1 MLLQVEKAKEI
12 LRESQKKA
20 SDIEEIDIDDAYNR
34 VLAEDVLA
42 KFNNPPYPKSAMDG
56 YAVSSKDSD
65 KLSKKKIIGTN
76 FAGDCNDFDYEE
88 NTCVRIMTG
97 AFVPRGYDAIVK
109 QEDCEVVDDFIEI
122 KKSYKPFDYYI
133 KEGEDVSKG
142 DLLIPKNTRISSVD
156 LSILASNGYAKVK
169 VYRKLKVA
177 LLSTGSELLYPG
189 DDYTPGK
196 IYSSTTFTLK
206 SILKNSGVEVV
217 EQKNCLDDE
226 DSIIREIKN
235 LTPKSDVIIT
245 TGGVSVGDKDLMES
259 CMGKIGEVL
268 FHRIAMKPGTPV
280 MASKVGDT
288 IVLSCSGSP
297 FAAFCNFEVLFW
309 DLYNKYYG
317 LNVKQFEKGN
327 VVKGSMK
334 PSKLQRYVRCFVKD
348 SEITIFDKHKNSML
362 QDLTNCNALLLQKQN
377 ESLEEGSIV
386 DYIYLG
392 EIWKFL

>member
-169 VYRKLKVA
+169 VYRKLKVG

-226 DSIIREIKN
+226 DSIIRETKK

-280 MASKVGDT
+280 MASKVNGK

-317 LNVKQFEKGN
+317 LNVKQFEKGK
-327 VVKGSMK
+327 VAKGSMK
-334 PSKLQRYVRCFVKD
+334 TSRLQRYVRCFVKD

-392 EIWKFL
+392 EI

>member
-12 LRESQKKA
+12 LRENIKKA
-20 SDIEEIDIDDAYNR
+20 SEIEEIDIDDAYNR

-76 FAGDCNDFDYEE
+76 FAGDCNDFEYEE

-97 AFVPRGYDAIVK
+97 AFVPKCYDAIVK
-109 QEDCEVVDDFIEI
+109 QEDCEVEDGFIEI
-122 KKSYKPFDYYI
+122 KKSYEPFDFYI

-142 DLLIPKNTRISSVD
+142 ELLIPKDTRISSVD
-156 LSILASNGYAKVK
+156 LSILASNGYSKVK
-169 VYRKLKVA
+169 VYRKLKVS

-189 DDYTPGK
+189 DDYKPGK
-196 IYSSTTFTLK
+196 IYSSTTYTLK

-217 EQKNCLDDE
+217 EQKNCMDDE
-226 DSIIREIKN
+226 ESIIREMKN
-235 LTPKSDVIIT
+235 LTQKSDVVIT
-245 TGGVSVGDKDLMES
+245 TGGVSVGEKDLMES
-259 CMGKIGEVL
+259 CMEQIGEVL

-280 MASKVGDT
+280 MASKVSDA

-317 LNVKQFEKGN
+317 LNVKQFEKGK
-327 VVKGSMK
+327 VVKGCMK

-377 ESLEEGSIV
+377 ESLEVGSSV

-392 EIWKFL
+392 EI

>member
-12 LRESQKKA
+12 LRETQKKA

-76 FAGDCNDFDYEE
+76 FAGDCNDFEYEE

-97 AFVPRGYDAIVK
+97 AFVPKCYDAIVK
-109 QEDCEVVDDFIEI
+109 QEDCVVNDDFIEI

-142 DLLIPKNTRISSVD
+142 ELLIPKNTRISSVD

-189 DDYTPGK
+189 DDYTLGK

-217 EQKNCLDDE
+217 EQKNCMDDE
-226 DSIIREIKN
+226 KSIIKEIKN
-235 LTPKSDVIIT
+235 LTQKSDIVIT
-245 TGGVSVGDKDLMES
+245 TGGVSVGDKDLMET
-259 CMGKIGEVL
+259 CMQQIGEVL

-317 LNVKQFEKGN
+317 LNVKQFEKGK

-377 ESLEEGSIV
+377 ENLEVGSSV

-392 EIWKFL
+392 EI

>member
-12 LRESQKKA
+12 LRENIKKA
-20 SDIEEIDIDDAYNR
+20 SEIEEIDIDDAYNR
-34 VLAEDVLA
+34 VLAKDVLA

-76 FAGDCNDFDYEE
+76 FAGDCNDFEYEE

-97 AFVPRGYDAIVK
+97 AFVPKCYDAIVK
-109 QEDCEVVDDFIEI
+109 QEDCEVVDGYIEI
-122 KKSYKPFDYYI
+122 KKSYEPFDYYI
-133 KEGEDVSKG
+133 KEGEDVHEG
-142 DLLIPKNTRISSVD
+142 ELLIPKNTRISSVD

-189 DDYTPGK
+189 DDYKPGK

-217 EQKNCLDDE
+217 EQKNCMDDE
-226 DSIIREIKN
+226 QSIIREMKN
-235 LTPKSDVIIT
+235 LVQKSDVVLT

-259 CMGKIGEVL
+259 CMEQIGEVL

-280 MASKVGDT
+280 MASKVSDA

-317 LNVKQFEKGN
+317 LNVKQFEKGK

-377 ESLEEGSIV
+377 ESLEVGSSV

-392 EIWKFL
+392 EI

>member
-1 MLLQVEKAKEI
+1 MLLNVEKAKEI
-12 LRESQKKA
+12 LKQNIEKA
-20 SDIEEIDIDDAYNR
+20 SEIEEIDIDDAYNR

-76 FAGDCNDFDYEE
+76 YAGDCNDFDYEE

-97 AFVPRGYDAIVK
+97 AFVPKCYDAIVK
-109 QEDCEVVDDFIEI
+109 QEDCDVFDDYIEI
-122 KKSYKPFDYYI
+122 KKTYKPFDYYI
-133 KEGEDVSKG
+133 KEGEDVKEN
-142 DLLIPKNTRISSVD
+142 DLLIPKNTRISSIH

-189 DDYTPGK
+189 EEYKPGK

-217 EQKNCLDDE
+217 EQKNCLDHE

-280 MASKVGDT
+280 MASKVDGK

-309 DLYNKYYG
+309 DLY
-317 LNVKQFEKGN
+317 
-327 VVKGSMK
+327 
-334 PSKLQRYVRCFVKD
+334 
-348 SEITIFDKHKNSML
+348 
-362 QDLTNCNALLLQKQN
+362 
-377 ESLEEGSIV
+377 
-386 DYIYLG
+386 
-392 EIWKFL
+392 

>member
-1 MLLQVEKAKEI
+1 MLLNVEKAKEI
-12 LRESQKKA
+12 LKQNIEKA
-20 SDIEEIDIDDAYNR
+20 SEIEEIDIDDAYNR

-76 FAGDCNDFDYEE
+76 YAGDCNDFDYEE

-97 AFVPRGYDAIVK
+97 AFVPKCYDAIVK
-109 QEDCEVVDDFIEI
+109 QEDCDAFDDYIEI
-122 KKSYKPFDYYI
+122 KKTYKPFDYYI
-133 KEGEDVSKG
+133 KEGEDVKEN
-142 DLLIPKNTRISSVD
+142 DLLIPKNTRISSVH

-189 DDYTPGK
+189 EEYKPGK

-235 LTPKSDVIIT
+235 LIPKSDVIIT

-280 MASKVGDT
+280 MASKVDGK

-317 LNVKQFEKGN
+317 LNVKQFEKGK

-334 PSKLQRYVRCFVKD
+334 TSRLQRYVRCFVKD

-392 EIWKFL
+392 EI

>member
-12 LRESQKKA
+12 LRENIKKA
-20 SDIEEIDIDDAYNR
+20 SEIEEIDIDDAYNR

-76 FAGDCNDFDYEE
+76 FAGDCNDFEYEE

-97 AFVPRGYDAIVK
+97 AFVPKCYDAIVK
-109 QEDCEVVDDFIEI
+109 QEDCEVEDGFIEI
-122 KKSYKPFDYYI
+122 KKSYEPFDFYI
-133 KEGEDVSKG
+133 KEGEDVHEG
-142 DLLIPKNTRISSVD
+142 DLLIPKDTRISSVD
-156 LSILASNGYAKVK
+156 LSILASNGYSKVK
-169 VYRKLKVA
+169 VYRKLKVS

-189 DDYTPGK
+189 DDYKPGK
-196 IYSSTTFTLK
+196 IYSSTTYTLK

-217 EQKNCLDDE
+217 EQKNCMDDE
-226 DSIIREIKN
+226 ESIIREMKN
-235 LTPKSDVIIT
+235 LTQKSDVVIT
-245 TGGVSVGDKDLMES
+245 TGGVSVGEKDLMES
-259 CMGKIGEVL
+259 CMEQIGEVL

-280 MASKVGDT
+280 MASKVSDA

-317 LNVKQFEKGN
+317 LNVKQFEKGK
-327 VVKGSMK
+327 VVKGCMK

-377 ESLEEGSIV
+377 ESLEVGSSV

-392 EIWKFL
+392 EIWEFL

>member
-12 LRESQKKA
+12 LRENIKKA

-76 FAGDCNDFDYEE
+76 FAGDCNDFEYEE

-97 AFVPRGYDAIVK
+97 AFVPKCYDAIVK
-109 QEDCEVVDDFIEI
+109 QEDCEVEDGYIEI
-122 KKSYKPFDYYI
+122 KKSYEPFDYYI
-133 KEGEDVSKG
+133 KEGEDVHEG

-189 DDYTPGK
+189 DDYKPGK

-217 EQKNCLDDE
+217 EQKNCMDDE
-226 DSIIREIKN
+226 ESIIREMKN
-235 LTPKSDVIIT
+235 LTQKSDVVIT

-259 CMGKIGEVL
+259 CMEQIGEVL

-317 LNVKQFEKGN
+317 LNVKQFEKGK

-334 PSKLQRYVRCFVKD
+334 TSRLQRYVRCFVKD

-377 ESLEEGSIV
+377 ESLEVGSSV

-392 EIWKFL
+392 EI

>member
-12 LRESQKKA
+12 LRKIQKKA
-20 SDIEEIDIDDAYNR
+20 SEIEEIDIDDAYNR

-97 AFVPRGYDAIVK
+97 AFVPQGYDAIVK

-133 KEGEDVSKG
+133 KEGEDVKKN
-142 DLLIPKNTRISSVD
+142 DLLIPKNTRISSVH

-189 DDYTPGK
+189 EEYKPGK

-226 DSIIREIKN
+226 DSIIREIKK

-280 MASKVGDT
+280 MASKVNGK

-317 LNVKQFEKGN
+317 LNVKQFEKGK

-334 PSKLQRYVRCFVKD
+334 TSRLQRYVRCFVKD

-392 EIWKFL
+392 EI

>member
-12 LRESQKKA
+12 LRENIKKA
-20 SDIEEIDIDDAYNR
+20 SEIEEIDIDDAYNR

-76 FAGDCNDFDYEE
+76 FAGDCNDFEYEE

-97 AFVPRGYDAIVK
+97 AFVPKCYDAIVK
-109 QEDCEVVDDFIEI
+109 QEDCEVEDGFIEI
-122 KKSYKPFDYYI
+122 KKSYEPFDFYI
-133 KEGEDVSKG
+133 KEGEDVHEG
-142 DLLIPKNTRISSVD
+142 DLLIPKDTRISSVD
-156 LSILASNGYAKVK
+156 LSILASNGYSKVK
-169 VYRKLKVA
+169 VYRKLKVS

-189 DDYTPGK
+189 DDYKPGK
-196 IYSSTTFTLK
+196 IYSSTTYTLK

-217 EQKNCLDDE
+217 EQKNCMDDE
-226 DSIIREIKN
+226 ESIIREMKN
-235 LTPKSDVIIT
+235 LTQKSDVVIT
-245 TGGVSVGDKDLMES
+245 TGGVSVGEKDLMES
-259 CMGKIGEVL
+259 CMEQIGEVL

-280 MASKVGDT
+280 MASKVSDA

-317 LNVKQFEKGN
+317 LNVKQFEKGK

-377 ESLEEGSIV
+377 ESLEVGSSV

-392 EIWKFL
+392 EI

>member
-12 LRESQKKA
+12 LRENIKKA

-76 FAGDCNDFDYEE
+76 FAGDCNDFEYEE

-97 AFVPRGYDAIVK
+97 AFVPKCYDAIVK
-109 QEDCEVVDDFIEI
+109 QEDCEVEDGYIEI
-122 KKSYKPFDYYI
+122 KKSYEPFDYYI
-133 KEGEDVSKG
+133 KEGEDVHEG

-169 VYRKLKVA
+169 VYKKLKVA

-217 EQKNCLDDE
+217 EQKNCMDDE
-226 DSIIREIKN
+226 KSIIKEIKK
-235 LTPKSDVIIT
+235 LTQKSDIVIT
-245 TGGVSVGDKDLMES
+245 TGGVSVGDKDLMET
-259 CMGKIGEVL
+259 CMKQIGEVL
-268 FHRIAMKPGTPV
+268 FHGIAMKPGTPV
-280 MASKVGDT
+280 MASKVADT

-317 LNVKQFEKGN
+317 LNVKQFEKGK

-362 QDLTNCNALLLQKQN
+362 QDLTNCNALLIQKQN
-377 ESLEEGSIV
+377 ENLEVGSSV

-392 EIWKFL
+392 EI

>member
-12 LRESQKKA
+12 LRENIKKA
-20 SDIEEIDIDDAYNR
+20 SEIEEIDIDDAYNR

-76 FAGDCNDFDYEE
+76 FAGDCNDFEYEE

-97 AFVPRGYDAIVK
+97 AFVPKCYDAIVK
-109 QEDCEVVDDFIEI
+109 QEDCEVEDGFIEI
-122 KKSYKPFDYYI
+122 KKSYEPFDFYI
-133 KEGEDVSKG
+133 KEGEDVHEG
-142 DLLIPKNTRISSVD
+142 DLLIPKDTRISSVD
-156 LSILASNGYAKVK
+156 LSILASNGYSKVK
-169 VYRKLKVA
+169 VYRKLKVS

-189 DDYTPGK
+189 DDYKPGK
-196 IYSSTTFTLK
+196 IYSSTTYTLK

-217 EQKNCLDDE
+217 EQKNCMDDE
-226 DSIIREIKN
+226 ESIIREMKN
-235 LTPKSDVIIT
+235 LTQKSDVVIT
-245 TGGVSVGDKDLMES
+245 TGGVSVGEKDLMES
-259 CMGKIGEVL
+259 CMEQIGEVL

-280 MASKVGDT
+280 MASKVSDA

-317 LNVKQFEKGN
+317 LNVKQFEKGK
-327 VVKGSMK
+327 VVKGCMK

-377 ESLEEGSIV
+377 ESLEVGSSV

-392 EIWKFL
+392 EI

>member
-12 LRESQKKA
+12 LRKIQKKA

-392 EIWKFL
+392 EI

>member
-12 LRESQKKA
+12 LRENIKKA

-76 FAGDCNDFDYEE
+76 FAGDCNDFEYEE

-97 AFVPRGYDAIVK
+97 AFVPKCYDAIVK
-109 QEDCEVVDDFIEI
+109 QEDCEVEDGYIEI
-122 KKSYKPFDYYI
+122 KKSYEPFDYYI
-133 KEGEDVSKG
+133 KEGEDVHEG

-217 EQKNCLDDE
+217 EQKNCMDDE
-226 DSIIREIKN
+226 KSIIKEIKK
-235 LTPKSDVIIT
+235 LTQKSDIVIT
-245 TGGVSVGDKDLMES
+245 TGGVSVGDKDLMET
-259 CMGKIGEVL
+259 CMKQIGEVL
-268 FHRIAMKPGTPV
+268 FHGIAMKPGTPV
-280 MASKVGDT
+280 MASKVADT

-317 LNVKQFEKGN
+317 LNVKQFEKGK

-362 QDLTNCNALLLQKQN
+362 QDLTNCNALLIQKQN
-377 ESLEEGSIV
+377 ENLEVGSSV

-392 EIWKFL
+392 EI

>member
-1 MLLQVEKAKEI
+1 MLLNVEKAKEI
-12 LRESQKKA
+12 LKQNIEKA
-20 SDIEEIDIDDAYNR
+20 SEIEEIDIDDAYNR

-76 FAGDCNDFDYEE
+76 YAGDCNDFDYEE

-97 AFVPRGYDAIVK
+97 AFVPKCYDAIVK
-109 QEDCEVVDDFIEI
+109 QEDCDVFDDYIEI
-122 KKSYKPFDYYI
+122 KKTYKPFDYYI
-133 KEGEDVSKG
+133 KEGEDVKEN
-142 DLLIPKNTRISSVD
+142 DLLIPKNTRISSIH

-189 DDYTPGK
+189 EEYKPGK

-217 EQKNCLDDE
+217 EQKNCLDHE

-280 MASKVGDT
+280 MASKVDGK
-288 IVLSCSGSP
+288 IALSCSGSP

-317 LNVKQFEKGN
+317 LNVKQFEKGK

-334 PSKLQRYVRCFVKD
+334 TSRLQRYVRCFVKD

-392 EIWKFL
+392 EI

>member
-1 MLLQVEKAKEI
+1 MLLNVEKAKEI
-12 LRESQKKA
+12 LKQNIEKA
-20 SDIEEIDIDDAYNR
+20 SEIEEIDIDDAYNR

-76 FAGDCNDFDYEE
+76 YAGDCNDFDYEE

-97 AFVPRGYDAIVK
+97 AFVPKCYDAIVK
-109 QEDCEVVDDFIEI
+109 QEDCDVFDDYIEI
-122 KKSYKPFDYYI
+122 KETYKPFDYYI
-133 KEGEDVSKG
+133 KEGEDVKKN
-142 DLLIPKNTRISSVD
+142 DLLIPKNTRISSVN

-189 DDYTPGK
+189 EEYKPGK

-280 MASKVGDT
+280 MASKVDGK

-317 LNVKQFEKGN
+317 LNVKQFEKGK

-334 PSKLQRYVRCFVKD
+334 TSRLQRYVRCFVKD

-392 EIWKFL
+392 EI

>member
-12 LRESQKKA
+12 LRENIKKA

-76 FAGDCNDFDYEE
+76 FAGDCNDFEYEE

-97 AFVPRGYDAIVK
+97 AFVPEGYDAIVK
-109 QEDCEVVDDFIEI
+109 QEDCEVVDGFIEI
-122 KKSYKPFDYYI
+122 KKSYEPFDYYI
-133 KEGEDVSKG
+133 KEGEDVHEG
-142 DLLIPKNTRISSVD
+142 DLLIPKNTRITSVD

-169 VYRKLKVA
+169 IYRKLKVA

-189 DDYTPGK
+189 DDYKPGK

-217 EQKNCLDDE
+217 EQKNCMDDE
-226 DSIIREIKN
+226 QSIIREMKN
-235 LTPKSDVIIT
+235 LVQKSDVVLT

-259 CMGKIGEVL
+259 CMEQIGEIL

-280 MASKVGDT
+280 MASKVSDA

-317 LNVKQFEKGN
+317 FNVKQFEKGK

-362 QDLTNCNALLLQKQN
+362 QDLTNCNALLLQEQN
-377 ESLEEGSIV
+377 ESLEVGSSV

-392 EIWKFL
+392 EI

>member
-1 MLLQVEKAKEI
+1 MLLNVEKAKEI
-12 LRESQKKA
+12 LKQNIEKA
-20 SDIEEIDIDDAYNR
+20 SEIEEIDIDDAYNR

-76 FAGDCNDFDYEE
+76 YAGDCNDFDYEE

-97 AFVPRGYDAIVK
+97 AFVPKCYDAIVK
-109 QEDCEVVDDFIEI
+109 QEDCDVFDDYIEI
-122 KKSYKPFDYYI
+122 KKTYKPFDYYI
-133 KEGEDVSKG
+133 KEGEDVKEN
-142 DLLIPKNTRISSVD
+142 DLLIPKNTRISSIH

-189 DDYTPGK
+189 EEYKPGK

-217 EQKNCLDDE
+217 EQKNCLDHE

-268 FHRIAMKPGTPV
+268 FHRIAMKPGT
-280 MASKVGDT
+280 
-288 IVLSCSGSP
+288 
-297 FAAFCNFEVLFW
+297 
-309 DLYNKYYG
+309 
-317 LNVKQFEKGN
+317 
-327 VVKGSMK
+327 
-334 PSKLQRYVRCFVKD
+334 
-348 SEITIFDKHKNSML
+348 
-362 QDLTNCNALLLQKQN
+362 
-377 ESLEEGSIV
+377 
-386 DYIYLG
+386 
-392 EIWKFL
+392 

>member
-317 LNVKQFEKGN
+317 LNVKQFEKGK

-362 QDLTNCNALLLQKQN
+362 QDLTKCNALLLQKQN
-377 ESLEEGSIV
+377 ENLEVGSSV
-386 DYIYLG
+386 EYIYLG
-392 EIWKFL
+392 EI

>member
-1 MLLQVEKAKEI
+1 MLLNVEKAKEI
-12 LRESQKKA
+12 LKQNIEKA
-20 SDIEEIDIDDAYNR
+20 SEIEEIDIDDAYNR

-76 FAGDCNDFDYEE
+76 YAGDCNDFDYEE

-97 AFVPRGYDAIVK
+97 AFVPKCYDAIVK
-109 QEDCEVVDDFIEI
+109 QEDCDAFDDYIEI
-122 KKSYKPFDYYI
+122 KKTYKPFDYYI
-133 KEGEDVSKG
+133 KEGEDVKEN
-142 DLLIPKNTRISSVD
+142 DLLIPKNTRISSIH

-189 DDYTPGK
+189 EEYKPGK

-235 LTPKSDVIIT
+235 LIPKSDVIIT

-280 MASKVGDT
+280 MASKVDGK

-317 LNVKQFEKGN
+317 LNVKQFEKGK

-334 PSKLQRYVRCFVKD
+334 TSRLQRYVRCFVKD

-392 EIWKFL
+392 EI

>member
-12 LRESQKKA
+12 LRENIKKA
-20 SDIEEIDIDDAYNR
+20 SEIEEIDIDDAYNR

-76 FAGDCNDFDYEE
+76 FAGDCNDFEYEE

-97 AFVPRGYDAIVK
+97 AFVPKCYDAIVK
-109 QEDCEVVDDFIEI
+109 QEDCEVEDGFIEI
-122 KKSYKPFDYYI
+122 KKSYEPFDFYI
-133 KEGEDVSKG
+133 KEGEDVHEG
-142 DLLIPKNTRISSVD
+142 DLLIPKDTRISSVD
-156 LSILASNGYAKVK
+156 LSILASNGYSKVK
-169 VYRKLKVA
+169 VYRKLKVS

-189 DDYTPGK
+189 DDYKPGK
-196 IYSSTTFTLK
+196 IYSSTTYTLK
-206 SILKNSGVEVV
+206 SILKNLGVEVV
-217 EQKNCLDDE
+217 EQKNCMDDE
-226 DSIIREIKN
+226 ESIIREMKN
-235 LTPKSDVIIT
+235 LTQKSDVVIT
-245 TGGVSVGDKDLMES
+245 TGGVSVGEKDLMES
-259 CMGKIGEVL
+259 CMEQIGEVL

-280 MASKVGDT
+280 MASKVSDA

-317 LNVKQFEKGN
+317 LNVKQFEKGK
-327 VVKGSMK
+327 VVKGCMK

-377 ESLEEGSIV
+377 ESLEVGSSV

-392 EIWKFL
+392 EI

>member
-12 LRESQKKA
+12 LKENIKKA
-20 SDIEEIDIDDAYNR
+20 SEIEEIDIDDAYNR

-76 FAGDCNDFDYEE
+76 FAGDCNDFEYEE

-97 AFVPRGYDAIVK
+97 AFVPKGYDAIVK
-109 QEDCEVVDDFIEI
+109 QEDCEVVDGFIEI
-122 KKSYKPFDYYI
+122 KKSYEPFDYYI
-133 KEGEDVSKG
+133 KEGEDVREG

-189 DDYTPGK
+189 EDYKPGK

-217 EQKNCLDDE
+217 EQKNCMDDE
-226 DSIIREIKN
+226 QSIIREVKN
-235 LTPKSDVIIT
+235 LTQKSDVVIT

-259 CMGKIGEVL
+259 CMKQIGEVL
-268 FHRIAMKPGTPV
+268 FHGIAMKPGTPV

-309 DLYNKYYG
+309 DLYNKYYR
-317 LNVKQFEKGN
+317 LNVKQFEEGK

-362 QDLTNCNALLLQKQN
+362 QDLTNCNALLLQRQN
-377 ESLEEGSIV
+377 ESLDVNSSV

-392 EIWKFL
+392 EI

>member
-1 MLLQVEKAKEI
+1 
-12 LRESQKKA
+12 
-20 SDIEEIDIDDAYNR
+20 
-34 VLAEDVLA
+34 
-42 KFNNPPYPKSAMDG
+42 MDG

-76 FAGDCNDFDYEE
+76 FAGDCNDFKYEE

-97 AFVPRGYDAIVK
+97 AFVPQGYDAIVK
-109 QEDCEVVDDFIEI
+109 QEDCEVVDGFIEI

-169 VYRKLKVA
+169 VHRKLKVG

-217 EQKNCLDDE
+217 EQKNCMDDE
-226 DSIIREIKN
+226 QSIIREVKN
-235 LTPKSDVIIT
+235 LTQKSDVVIT

-259 CMGKIGEVL
+259 CMKQIGEVL
-268 FHRIAMKPGTPV
+268 FHGIAMKPGTPV

-317 LNVKQFEKGN
+317 LNVKQFEEGK

-377 ESLEEGSIV
+377 ESLDVNSSV

-392 EIWKFL
+392 EI

>member
-12 LRESQKKA
+12 LRENIKKA
-20 SDIEEIDIDDAYNR
+20 SEIEEIDIDDAYNR

-76 FAGDCNDFDYEE
+76 FAGDCNDFEYEE

-97 AFVPRGYDAIVK
+97 AFVPKCYDAIVK
-109 QEDCEVVDDFIEI
+109 QEDCEVEDGFIEI
-122 KKSYKPFDYYI
+122 KKSYEPFDFYI
-133 KEGEDVSKG
+133 KEGEDVHEG
-142 DLLIPKNTRISSVD
+142 DLLIPKDTRISSVD
-156 LSILASNGYAKVK
+156 LSILASNGYSKVK
-169 VYRKLKVA
+169 VYRKLKVS

-189 DDYTPGK
+189 DDYKPGK
-196 IYSSTTFTLK
+196 IYSSTTYTLK

-217 EQKNCLDDE
+217 EQKNCMDDE
-226 DSIIREIKN
+226 ESIIREMKN
-235 LTPKSDVIIT
+235 LTQKSDVVIT
-245 TGGVSVGDKDLMES
+245 TGGVSVGEKDLMES
-259 CMGKIGEVL
+259 CMEQIGEVL

-280 MASKVGDT
+280 MASKVSDA

-317 LNVKQFEKGN
+317 LNVKQFEKGK
-327 VVKGSMK
+327 VVKGCMK

-348 SEITIFDKHKNSML
+348 SEITIFD
-362 QDLTNCNALLLQKQN
+362 
-377 ESLEEGSIV
+377 
-386 DYIYLG
+386 
-392 EIWKFL
+392 

>member
-12 LRESQKKA
+12 LRKIQKKA
-20 SDIEEIDIDDAYNR
+20 SEIEEIDIDDAYNR

-76 FAGDCNDFDYEE
+76 FAGDCNDFEYEE

-97 AFVPRGYDAIVK
+97 AFVPKCYDAIVK
-109 QEDCEVVDDFIEI
+109 QEDCEVEDGFIEI
-122 KKSYKPFDYYI
+122 KKSYEPFDFYI
-133 KEGEDVSKG
+133 KEGEDVHEG
-142 DLLIPKNTRISSVD
+142 DLLIPKDTRISSVD
-156 LSILASNGYAKVK
+156 LSILASNGYSKVK
-169 VYRKLKVA
+169 VYRKLKVS

-189 DDYTPGK
+189 DDYKPGK
-196 IYSSTTFTLK
+196 IYSSTTYTLK

-217 EQKNCLDDE
+217 EQKNCMDDE
-226 DSIIREIKN
+226 ESIIREMKN
-235 LTPKSDVIIT
+235 LTQKSDVVIT
-245 TGGVSVGDKDLMES
+245 TGGVSVGEKDLMES
-259 CMGKIGEVL
+259 CMEQIGEVL

-280 MASKVGDT
+280 MASKVSDA

-317 LNVKQFEKGN
+317 LNVKQFEKGK
-327 VVKGSMK
+327 VVKGCMK

-377 ESLEEGSIV
+377 ESLEVGSSV

-392 EIWKFL
+392 EI

>member
-1 MLLQVEKAKEI
+1 MLLNVEKAKEI
-12 LRESQKKA
+12 LKQNIEKA
-20 SDIEEIDIDDAYNR
+20 SEIEEIDIDDAYNR

-76 FAGDCNDFDYEE
+76 YAGDCNDFDYEE

-97 AFVPRGYDAIVK
+97 AFVPKCYDAIVK
-109 QEDCEVVDDFIEI
+109 QEDCDVFDDYIEI
-122 KKSYKPFDYYI
+122 KKTYKPFDYYI
-133 KEGEDVSKG
+133 KEGEDVKEN
-142 DLLIPKNTRISSVD
+142 DLLIPKNTRISSIH

-189 DDYTPGK
+189 EEYKPGK

-206 SILKNSGVEVV
+206 SIVKNSGVEVV
-217 EQKNCLDDE
+217 EQKNCLDHE

-245 TGGVSVGDKDLMES
+245 TGGVSVGDKDFMET
-259 CMGKIGEVL
+259 CMQQIGEVL
-268 FHRIAMKPGTPV
+268 FHGIAMKPGTPV
-280 MASKVGDT
+280 MASKVDDT

-317 LNVKQFEKGN
+317 LNVKQFEKGK

-334 PSKLQRYVRCFVKD
+334 PSKLQRYVRCFAKD

-377 ESLEEGSIV
+377 ESLDAGSSV

-392 EIWKFL
+392 EI

>member
-12 LRESQKKA
+12 LRENIKKA
-20 SDIEEIDIDDAYNR
+20 SEIEEIDIDDAYNR

-76 FAGDCNDFDYEE
+76 FAGDCNDFEYEE

-97 AFVPRGYDAIVK
+97 AFVPKGYDAIVK
-109 QEDCEVVDDFIEI
+109 QEDCEVEDGFIEI
-122 KKSYKPFDYYI
+122 KKSYEPFDYYI
-133 KEGEDVSKG
+133 REGEDVHEG
-142 DLLIPKNTRISSVD
+142 DLLIPKDTRITSVD

-189 DDYTPGK
+189 DDYKPGK
-196 IYSSTTFTLK
+196 IYSSTTYTLK

-217 EQKNCLDDE
+217 EQKNCMDDE
-226 DSIIREIKN
+226 QSIIREMKN
-235 LTPKSDVIIT
+235 LVQKSDVVIT

-259 CMGKIGEVL
+259 CMEQIGEVL

-317 LNVKQFEKGN
+317 LNVKQFEKGK

-334 PSKLQRYVRCFVKD
+334 P
-348 SEITIFDKHKNSML
+348 
-362 QDLTNCNALLLQKQN
+362 
-377 ESLEEGSIV
+377 
-386 DYIYLG
+386 
-392 EIWKFL
+392 

>member
-1 MLLQVEKAKEI
+1 MLLNVEKAKEI
-12 LRESQKKA
+12 LKQNIEKS
-20 SDIEEIDIDDAYNR
+20 SEIEEIDIDDAYNR

-65 KLSKKKIIGTN
+65 ILSKKKIIGTN
-76 FAGDCNDFDYEE
+76 YAGDCNDFDYEE
-88 NTCVRIMTG
+88 KTCVRIMTG
-97 AFVPRGYDAIVK
+97 AFVPKCYDAIVK
-109 QEDCEVVDDFIEI
+109 QEDCEVVDGFIEI

-133 KEGEDVSKG
+133 KEGEDVHEG
-142 DLLIPKNTRISSVD
+142 DLLIPKNTRISSVH
-156 LSILASNGYAKVK
+156 LSILASNGYAKVR

-189 DDYTPGK
+189 EEYKPGK

-206 SILKNSGVEVV
+206 SILKNSGVDVV
-217 EQKNCLDDE
+217 EQKNCFDDE
-226 DSIIREIKN
+226 DSIIREIKS
-235 LTPKSDVIIT
+235 LTSKADVIIT

-259 CMGKIGEVL
+259 CMKQIGEVL

-280 MASKVGDT
+280 MASKVNGK

-309 DLYNKYYG
+309 DLYNKYYE
-317 LNVKQFEKGN
+317 LNVKQFEKGK

-334 PSKLQRYVRCFVKD
+334 PSKLQRYVRCFAKD
-348 SEITIFDKHKNSML
+348 SEITIFEKHKNSML

-377 ESLEEGSIV
+377 ESLEEGSVV

-392 EIWKFL
+392 EI

>member
-12 LRESQKKA
+12 LRKTQKKA
-20 SDIEEIDIDDAYNR
+20 SDIEKIDIDDAYNR

-142 DLLIPKNTRISSVD
+142 ELLIPKNTRISSVD

-196 IYSSTTFTLK
+196 IYSPTTFTLK

-217 EQKNCLDDE
+217 EQKNCMDDE
-226 DSIIREIKN
+226 QSIIREVKN
-235 LTPKSDVIIT
+235 LTQKSDIVIT
-245 TGGVSVGDKDLMES
+245 TGGVSVGDKDFMET
-259 CMGKIGEVL
+259 CMQQIGEVL
-268 FHRIAMKPGTPV
+268 FHGIAMKPGTPV
-280 MASKVGDT
+280 MASKVDDT

-309 DLYNKYYG
+309 DPYNKYYG
-317 LNVKQFEKGN
+317 LNVKQFEKGKA
-327 VVKGSMK
+327 VKGSMK
-334 PSKLQRYVRCFVKD
+334 PSKLQRYVRCFAKD

-377 ESLEEGSIV
+377 ESLDAGSSV

-392 EIWKFL
+392 EI

>member
-1 MLLQVEKAKEI
+1 MLLNVEKAKEI
-12 LRESQKKA
+12 LKQNIEKA
-20 SDIEEIDIDDAYNR
+20 SEIEEIDIDDAYNR
-34 VLAEDVLA
+34 VLAKDVLA

-76 FAGDCNDFDYEE
+76 YAGDCNDFDYEE

-97 AFVPRGYDAIVK
+97 AFVPKCYDAIVK
-109 QEDCEVVDDFIEI
+109 QEDCDAFDDYIEI
-122 KKSYKPFDYYI
+122 KKTYKPFDYYI
-133 KEGEDVSKG
+133 KEGEDVKEN
-142 DLLIPKNTRISSVD
+142 DLLIPKNTRISSVH

-189 DDYTPGK
+189 EEYKPGK

-280 MASKVGDT
+280 MASKVDGK

-317 LNVKQFEKGN
+317 LNVKQFEKGK

-334 PSKLQRYVRCFVKD
+334 TSRLQRYVRCFVKD

-392 EIWKFL
+392 EI

>member
-12 LRESQKKA
+12 LRENIKKA
-20 SDIEEIDIDDAYNR
+20 SEIEEIDIDDAYNR

-76 FAGDCNDFDYEE
+76 FAGDCNDFEYEE

-97 AFVPRGYDAIVK
+97 AFVPKCYDAIVK
-109 QEDCEVVDDFIEI
+109 QEDCEVEDGYIEI
-122 KKSYKPFDYYI
+122 KKSYEPFDYYI

-217 EQKNCLDDE
+217 EQKNCMDDE
-226 DSIIREIKN
+226 KSIIKEMKN
-235 LTPKSDVIIT
+235 LTQKSDVVIT

-259 CMGKIGEVL
+259 CMEQIGEVL

-280 MASKVGDT
+280 MASKVSDA

-317 LNVKQFEKGN
+317 LNVKQFVKGK

-377 ESLEEGSIV
+377 ESLEVGSSV

-392 EIWKFL
+392 EI

>member
-1 MLLQVEKAKEI
+1 MLLNVEKAKEI
-12 LRESQKKA
+12 LKQNIEKA
-20 SDIEEIDIDDAYNR
+20 SEIEEIDIDDAYNR

-76 FAGDCNDFDYEE
+76 YAGDCNDFDYEE

-97 AFVPRGYDAIVK
+97 AFVPKCYDAIVK
-109 QEDCEVVDDFIEI
+109 QEDCDAFDDYIEI
-122 KKSYKPFDYYI
+122 KKTYKPFDYYI
-133 KEGEDVSKG
+133 KEGEDVKEN
-142 DLLIPKNTRISSVD
+142 DLLIPKNTRISSIH

-189 DDYTPGK
+189 EEYKPGK

-217 EQKNCLDDE
+217 EQKNCLDHE

-280 MASKVGDT
+280 MASKVDGK

-317 LNVKQFEKGN
+317 LNVKQFEKGK

-334 PSKLQRYVRCFVKD
+334 TSRLQRYVRCFVKD

-392 EIWKFL
+392 EI

>member
-12 LRESQKKA
+12 LRKIQKKA
-20 SDIEEIDIDDAYNR
+20 SEIEEIDIDDAYNR

-97 AFVPRGYDAIVK
+97 AFVPQGYDAIVK

-133 KEGEDVSKG
+133 KEGEDVKKN

-189 DDYTPGK
+189 DDYTPGR

-226 DSIIREIKN
+226 DSIIREIKK

-280 MASKVGDT
+280 MASKVNGK

-317 LNVKQFEKGN
+317 LNVKQFEKGK

-334 PSKLQRYVRCFVKD
+334 TSRLQRYVRCFVKD

-392 EIWKFL
+392 EI

>member
-12 LRESQKKA
+12 LRENIKKA

-76 FAGDCNDFDYEE
+76 FAGDCNDFEYEE

-97 AFVPRGYDAIVK
+97 AFVPKCYDAIVK
-109 QEDCEVVDDFIEI
+109 QEDCEVEDGYIEI
-122 KKSYKPFDYYI
+122 KKSYEPFDYYI
-133 KEGEDVSKG
+133 KEGEDVHEG

-189 DDYTPGK
+189 DDYKPGK

-217 EQKNCLDDE
+217 EQKNCMDDE
-226 DSIIREIKN
+226 ESIIREMKN
-235 LTPKSDVIIT
+235 LTQKSDVVIT

-259 CMGKIGEVL
+259 CMEQIGEVL

-317 LNVKQFEKGN
+317 LNVKQFVKGK

-377 ESLEEGSIV
+377 ESLEVGSSV

-392 EIWKFL
+392 EI

>member
-1 MLLQVEKAKEI
+1 MLLNVEKAKEI
-12 LRESQKKA
+12 LKQNIEKA
-20 SDIEEIDIDDAYNR
+20 SEIEEIDIDDAYNR

-76 FAGDCNDFDYEE
+76 YAGDCNDFDYEE

-97 AFVPRGYDAIVK
+97 AFVPKCYDAIVK
-109 QEDCEVVDDFIEI
+109 QEDCDVFDDYIEI
-122 KKSYKPFDYYI
+122 KKTYKPFDYYI
-133 KEGEDVSKG
+133 KEGEDVKKN
-142 DLLIPKNTRISSVD
+142 DLLIPKNTRISSVN

-189 DDYTPGK
+189 EEYKPGK

-280 MASKVGDT
+280 MASKVDGK

-317 LNVKQFEKGN
+317 LNVKQFEKGK

-334 PSKLQRYVRCFVKD
+334 TSRLQRYVRCFVKD

-392 EIWKFL
+392 GI